1 MVKGYRWP
9 YYLFTSANVCILI
22 GLALI
27 CVLPMVHLL
36 ALSLSSKSAVEAGKV
51 VFAPIGLHWSNYTEI
66 LQDDRFIGGFLVS
79 VKRVLIGT
87 AIQMGMAAITAYPL
101 SREARDLKGRNFLM
115 WFFIFPMLFSGGMIP
130 TYLLIRDIGLLDT
143 FWALVIGPVSLPIF
157 SVILLM
163 NFFRQ
168 LPKGLQ
174 EAAMIDGAGHL
185 TILTRIFLPLSLPA
199 LATLTLF
206 SIVMHWN
213 SWFDAVIYLNHMDKW
228 PIQAILRSFLMEQV
242 DTTNIT
248 PEQLERMQK
257 LSNRGLKAAQVFI
270 VTLPILLIY
279 PFLQKYFVK
288 GIVLGS
294 VKE

>member
-9 YYLFTSANVCILI
+9 NYLFTSANI
-22 GLALI
+22 GIMIVLALL

-36 ALSLSSKSAVEAGKV
+36 ALSLSSKAAVEAGKV
-51 VFAPIGLHWSNYTEI
+51 GLIPMEWHWTNYTEI
-66 LQDDRFIGGFLVS
+66 LQDSRFMGGFLIS
-79 VKRVLIGT
+79 VKRVAIGT
-87 AIQMGMAAITAYPL
+87 LIQMTMIAVTAYPL
-101 SREARDLKGRNFLM
+101 SREASELKGRNVLM
-115 WFFIFPMLFSGGMIP
+115 WFFVFPMLFSGGMIP
-130 TYLLIRDIGLLDT
+130 TYLLIRDLGLLDS
-143 FWALVIGPVSLPIF
+143 FWVLVIGPISLPIF

-168 LPKGLQ
+168 LPKALY
-174 EAAMIDGAGHL
+174 EAAKIDGAGHA
-185 TILTRIFLPLSLPA
+185 TILGRIFLPLSLPA

-213 SWFDAVIYLNHMDKW
+213 SWFDAVIYLNNLDNW
-228 PIQAILRSFLMEQV
+228 PIQAILRSFLMEQM
-242 DTTNIT
+242 DITNIT
-248 PEQLERMQK
+248 PEKLERMQN

-279 PFLQKYFVK
+279 PMLQKYFVK